1 MEVFSQENPKI
12 INLQLVLQNM
22 LAKNSEA
29 ATRIVLQKKVFL
41 KILQNSQE
49 NTCVRVFFK

>member
-12 INLQLVLQNM
+12 INLQLVLENM
-22 LAKNSEA
+22 LAQNSEA
-29 ATRIVLQKKVFL
+29 ATRIVLQKKVL

>member
-12 INLQLVLQNM
+12 INLQLVLENM
-22 LAKNSEA
+22 LAQNSEA

-49 NTCVRVFFK
+49 NTCVHVFFK